1 MNFENLNFNIFNIII
16 FTGIIHG
23 FIFSSVVLINKK
35 LNSKPNFYL
44 SFTVL
49 ALAFSN
55 LQYWFLDTGIT
66 QRYQYDNNSIIF
78 IPFEF
83 LILPFFYLFVKSY
96 INKKLNKTE
105 LFALFSPFV
114 LCVIY
119 LIIRNTLND
128 NLKVIK
134 IFNLIVEYLSICLSL
149 TIIILVF
156 RMLYRHEKSNKKQVN
171 NTVLIKTKWLKR
183 ILIIGIILC
192 VVWFISLNIF
202 IDIIS
207 SGFYRFYPLWIGMS
221 ILIYWVGYTAIL
233 QKQLYN
239 QRTEIRNKLKSNKI
253 SKPETNNGI
262 TTFTKLE
269 SVILTNKIFLEPS
282 VSLTTLSKEFNLSEG
297 YISTLINTNSDLNF
311 NDFINSLRIN
321 EAKEMLSNI
330 EYDNY
335 TIIAIGLEAGFNSKS
350 SFYSAFKKFTNKT
363 PNEYKK
369 YVRNL

>member
-1 MNFENLNFNIFNIII
+1 MNFENLSFNIFNIII

-23 FIFSSVVLINKK
+23 FIFSFVVLINKK
-35 LNSKPNFYL
+35 LNSKSNTYL

-66 QRYQYDNNSIIF
+66 QRPQYDNNSIIF
-78 IPFEF
+78 VPFEF

-96 INKKLNKTE
+96 INKRINRIEQLV
-105 LFALFSPFV
+105 LFSPFL
-114 LCVIY
+114 LCIIY
-119 LIIRNTLND
+119 LLIRNTLND

-134 IFNLIVEYLSICLSL
+134 IFNLIVEYLSICFTLV
-149 TIIILVF
+149 IIILVF
-156 RMLYRHEKSNKKQVN
+156 KMLIFHERSNNQQADN
-171 NTVLIKTKWLKR
+171 EILLKTKWLKR

-192 VVWFISLNIF
+192 SVWFISLNIF

-207 SGFYRFYPLWIGMS
+207 KGFYRFYPLWIGMS
-221 ILIYWVGYTAIL
+221 ILMYWVGYTAIL

-239 QRTEIRNKLKSNKI
+239 QRAEIRNKLKPSNI
-253 SKPETNNGI
+253 SRPGINNGI
-262 TTFTKLE
+262 STYTKLE
-269 SVILTNKIFLEPS
+269 SIILTNKMFLDPL
-282 VSLTTLSKEFNLSEG
+282 VSLTKLSKEFDLSEG
-297 YISTLINTNSDLNF
+297 YISQLINNNSDLNF
-311 NDFINSLRIN
+311 NDFINSSRVN
-321 EAKEMLSNI
+321 EAKEMLSSI
-330 EYDNY
+330 EYENY

-369 YVRNL
+369 SVRNL

>member
-23 FIFSSVVLINKK
+23 FIFSFVVLINKK
-35 LNSKPNFYL
+35 LNSKSNIYL

-96 INKKLNKTE
+96 VNKRVNRTE
-105 LFALFSPFV
+105 HLALFSPFV

-119 LIIRNTLND
+119 LLIRNTIND

-149 TIIILVF
+149 IIIILVF
-156 RMLYRHEKSNKKQVN
+156 KMLNTHERSNKQQIN
-171 NTVLIKTKWLKR
+171 NEILLKTKWLKR
-183 ILIIGIILC
+183 ILIIGIVLC
-192 VVWFISLNIF
+192 IVWFISLNIF

-207 SGFYRFYPLWIGMS
+207 TGFYRFYPLWIGMS

-239 QRTEIRNKLKSNKI
+239 QRTEIRNKLKPNNI
-253 SKPETNNGI
+253 SRPEINNGI
-262 TTFTKLE
+262 STYTKLE
-269 SVILTNKIFLEPS
+269 SIILKNKMYLYTTKTEYSKLQKILENFDKYKEKIKVEFKGNKISDGVFDSDGIFDQPIYLADKIISIEK
-282 VSLTTLSKEFNLSEG
+282 TEG
-297 YISTLINTNSDLNF
+297 KT
-311 NDFINSLRIN
+311 
-321 EAKEMLSNI
+321 EW
-330 EYDNY
+330 
-335 TIIAIGLEAGFNSKS
+335 
-350 SFYSAFKKFTNKT
+350 KK
-363 PNEYKK
+363 
-369 YVRNL
+369 